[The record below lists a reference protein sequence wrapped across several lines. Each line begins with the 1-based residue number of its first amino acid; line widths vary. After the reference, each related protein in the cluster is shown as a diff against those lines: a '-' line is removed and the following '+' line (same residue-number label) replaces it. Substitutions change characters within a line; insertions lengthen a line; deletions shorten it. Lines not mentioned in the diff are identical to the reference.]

1 MMIVKKWNLSYLC
14 ESKEKWQELG
24 TKLAQKI
31 EDLKNYVSKME
42 TVNDMKDFIETKIE
56 MDQLIEQIYCY
67 PKRLLDLNS
76 QDEEAKAMFHKALS
90 YYEETE
96 KANVLFKKI
105 ILENSELVN
114 EFVSKFPYFK
124 RYIELI
130 YRMSEHQVQNE
141 EAYVVLQKQLEIL
154 QDIYRSLI
162 RGDIVFKNSETGE
175 IVTETML
182 SSLSHSKNV
191 EDRKR
196 AFEITMDAYKS
207 ISNTLATI
215 YQNKILTEERIA
227 NQKGFMTHLEAR
239 LYEDVLPDSIVSSLI
254 TTVRDHLEI
263 EHQFMQYK
271 KDTLGLQEFHL
282 YDMSETAFSNDIKK
296 FSLEEALEILKESF
310 SILGEEYIK
319 LLEEGFFNGWMDLEP
334 SKTKRKDSFSCITYS
349 GVPYTMLQYHGD
361 MNSLRIL
368 AHETGHMVHT
378 SLAKENK
385 FEYFEY
391 SLFLA
396 EIASKVHEILL
407 YHYLIGKSESK
418 EETYYL
424 VEQML
429 SSFCTSLFSQTM
441 LTEFE
446 QEVHKKLQNQK
457 SIQTKDLQSLYCS
470 LATTYYGEAFECDD
484 LVGMSFGK
492 IPHFYLYPSYYV
504 WQYGVGISIAH
515 KIAADLIDD
524 KNNMRKN
531 YLEFLKAGNRF
542 NVVDSLKLV
551 GIDLEN
557 GNYIEEACDFM
568 KEKMKVLKR

>member
-1 MMIVKKWNLSYLC
+1 MIVKKWNVSYLC

-31 EDLKNYVSKME
+31 EDLKNCFLKIE

-67 PKRLLDLNS
+67 PKRFLDLNS
-76 QDEEAKAMFHKALS
+76 QDEEAKTMFHKALS

-96 KANVLFKKI
+96 KVDALFKKF

-114 EFVSKFPYFK
+114 KFLSKFPYFK

-130 YRMSEHQVQNE
+130 YQMSEHQVQNE
-141 EAYVVLQKQLEIL
+141 EAYVALQKQLEVL

-162 RGDIVFKNSETGE
+162 RGDMIFRIPETGE
-175 IVTETML
+175 IVTEAML
-182 SSLSHSKNV
+182 SKLSHSKNV
-191 EDRKR
+191 EDRKH

-215 YQNKILTEERIA
+215 YQNKILTEEKIA
-227 NQKGFMTHLEAR
+227 NQKGFTSHLEAR
-239 LYEDVLPDSIVSSLI
+239 LYEDTLPDSIISSFI
-254 TTVRDHLEI
+254 TVVRNHLEI
-263 EHQFMQYK
+263 EHQFIQYK
-271 KDTLGLQEFHL
+271 KATLGLQEFHL
-282 YDMSETAFSNDIKK
+282 YDMSETVFSNDVKK
-296 FSLEEALEILKESF
+296 FSLEEALEILKQSF
-310 SILGEEYIK
+310 GILGEEYIK
-319 LLEEGFFNGWMDLEP
+319 RLEEGFFNGWIDLQP

-361 MNSLRIL
+361 MNSLRVL

-378 SLAKENK
+378 SFAKENK

-407 YHYLIGKSESK
+407 YHYLIEKSENE
-418 EETYYL
+418 EETCYL

-429 SSFCTSLFSQTM
+429 SNFCTSLFSQSM

-446 QEVHKKLQNQK
+446 LEVRKKLQNQE
-457 SIQTKDLQSLYCS
+457 SIQAKMLQSLYLS
-470 LATTYYGEAFECDD
+470 LANTYYGEAFTSDEYA
-484 LVGMSFGK
+484 GMNFAK

-531 YLEFLKAGNRF
+531 YLDFLKVGNRL
-542 NVVDSLKLV
+542 NVIDSLKLV

-557 GNYIEEACDFM
+557 GAYIEEACDFM

>member
-114 EFVSKFPYFK
+114 EFLLKFPYFK

-141 EAYVVLQKQLEIL
+141 EAYVVLQKQLEVL

-162 RGDIVFKNSETGE
+162 RGDMVFKNQETGE

-239 LYEDVLPDSIVSSLI
+239 LYEDALPDSIVSSLI

-310 SILGEEYIK
+310 GILGEEYIK
-319 LLEEGFFNGWMDLEP
+319 WLEEGFFNGWIDLEP

-361 MNSLRIL
+361 MNSLRVL

-457 SIQTKDLQSLYCS
+457 SIQTRDLQSLYCS
-470 LATTYYGEAFECDD
+470 LATIYYGEAFECDD

-531 YLEFLKAGNRF
+531 YLEFLKAGNRL
-542 NVVDSLKLV
+542 NVIDSLKLV

-557 GNYIEEACDFM
+557 GNYIKEACDFM
-568 KEKMKVLKR
+568 KEKMKVLK

>member
-1 MMIVKKWNLSYLC
+1 MIVKKWNLSYLC

-114 EFVSKFPYFK
+114 EFLLKFPYFK

-141 EAYVVLQKQLEIL
+141 EAYVVLQKQLEVL

-162 RGDIVFKNSETGE
+162 RGDMVFKNQETGE

-239 LYEDVLPDSIVSSLI
+239 LYEDALPDSIVSSLI

-310 SILGEEYIK
+310 GILGEEYIK
-319 LLEEGFFNGWMDLEP
+319 WLEEGFFNGWIDLEP

-361 MNSLRIL
+361 MNSLRVL

-457 SIQTKDLQSLYCS
+457 SIQTRDLQSLYCS
-470 LATTYYGEAFECDD
+470 LATIYYGEAFECDD

-531 YLEFLKAGNRF
+531 YLEFLKAGNRL
-542 NVVDSLKLV
+542 NVIDSLKLV

-557 GNYIEEACDFM
+557 GNYIKEACDFM
-568 KEKMKVLKR
+568 KEKMKVLK

>member
-1 MMIVKKWNLSYLC
+1 MIIKNWDLGYLC

-24 TKLAQKI
+24 TKLSKRI
-31 EDLKNYVSKME
+31 EELKNHFSKME
-42 TVNDMKDFIETKIE
+42 TANDIKDFIEIKIE
-56 MDQLIEQIYCY
+56 MEQLIEQIYCY

-76 QDEEAKAMFHKALS
+76 QDEEAKTMFHKALS

-114 EFVSKFPYFK
+114 EFLSKFPYFK

-130 YRMSEHQVQNE
+130 YQMGDHQVQNE
-141 EAYVVLQKQLEIL
+141 EAYVALQKQLEVL
-154 QDIYRSLI
+154 QDIYRSLV
-162 RGDIVFKNSETGE
+162 RGDMVFRASETGE
-175 IVTETML
+175 IVTEAML
-182 SSLSHSKNV
+182 SKLSHSKNV
-191 EDRKR
+191 EERKR
-196 AFEITMDAYKS
+196 AFEITMDAYKN

-215 YQNKILTEERIA
+215 YENKILTEEKIA
-227 NQKGFMTHLEAR
+227 RQKGFTSHLEAR
-239 LYEDVLPDSIVSSLI
+239 LYEDTLPDFIISSFI
-254 TTVRDHLEI
+254 TAVRNHLEI
-263 EHQFMQYK
+263 EHQFIQYK
-271 KDTLGLQEFHL
+271 KDTLRLQEFHL
-282 YDMSETAFSNDIKK
+282 YDMSETVFSNDVKK
-296 FSLEEALEILKESF
+296 FSLEEALEILKQSF
-310 SILGEEYIK
+310 GILGEEYIK
-319 LLEEGFFNGWMDLEP
+319 RLEEGFFNGWIDLEP

-361 MNSLRIL
+361 MNSLRVL

-378 SLAKENK
+378 SFAKENK

-407 YHYLIGKSESK
+407 YHYLIEKSESR
-418 EETYYL
+418 EETCYL

-429 SSFCTSLFSQTM
+429 SNFCTSLFSQSM

-446 QEVHKKLQNQK
+446 LEVRKKLQNQE
-457 SIQTKDLQSLYCS
+457 SIQAKMLQSLYLS
-470 LATTYYGEAFECDD
+470 LANTYYGEAFTSDEY
-484 LVGMSFGK
+484 VGMNFAK

-515 KIAADLIDD
+515 KIAADLIGD

-542 NVVDSLKLV
+542 NVIDSLKLV

-568 KEKMKVLKR
+568 KEKMKVLK